1 MNINFEG
8 KRVLVTGAG
17 QGIGRDIALRLS
29 QYKAQVI
36 ALSKTKKNLE
46 KLCAEDPRIQS
57 VCVDLRD
64 WDATKRAVQSV
75 LPIDLLVN
83 NAGVA
88 HLKPFLDATPEDFDS
103 IFAVNV
109 KAIMNVSQVVARN
122 MIERKVP
129 GNIVNISSQASQ
141 AALKDHAVYC
151 SSKGAVDMLSK
162 TMALELGPY
171 NIRVN
176 TVNPTV
182 IMTEMGKLGWSDP
195 DKART
200 MLSKIPLGRF
210 GEVSEVVDAVVYLL
224 SNRSSMINGVT
235 LPVDGGFLAIRD
247 SLITDEPN
255 IQDTMV

>member
-1 MNINFEG
+1 MFFSEDGDIIY
-8 KRVLVTGAG
+8 RSVRYS
-17 QGIGRDIALRLS
+17 IGRDLALRLS
-29 QYKAQVI
+29 EYKGEVI
-36 ALSKTKKNLE
+36 ALSRTKKNLD
-46 KLCAEDPRIQS
+46 KLCAEDPRIRS

-64 WDATKRAVQSV
+64 WDATKKAVESV

-88 HLKPFLDATPEDFDS
+88 HLKPFLDATAEDFDET
-103 IFAVNV
+103 FAVNV
-109 KAIMNVSQVVARN
+109 KSILNVSQVVARN
-122 MIERKVP
+122 MIERKVA
-129 GNIVNISSQASQ
+129 GSIVNISSQASQ

-162 TMALELGPY
+162 TMALELGPH

-210 GEVSEVVDAVVYLL
+210 GEVHEVVDAVTYLL
-224 SNRSSMINGVT
+224 SDRSSMINGVT
-235 LPVDGGFLAIRD
+235 LPVDGGFLAMKD
-247 SLITDEPN
+247 NMTTDQSD